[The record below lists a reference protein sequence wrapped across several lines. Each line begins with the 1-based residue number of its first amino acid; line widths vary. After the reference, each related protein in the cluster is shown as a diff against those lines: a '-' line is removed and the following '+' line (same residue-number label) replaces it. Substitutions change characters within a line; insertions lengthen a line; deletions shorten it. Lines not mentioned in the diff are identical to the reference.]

1 MLNRISNFDYFF
13 GNKGKFG
20 EFFESKSRESS
31 SLHTAFPPENFYAKG
46 LKYASNVVVLLLLL
60 VDDVLA
66 NKQRY

>member
-1 MLNRISNFDYFF
+1 MLNRISYFD
-13 GNKGKFG
+13 NKGKFG

-31 SLHTAFPPENFYAKG
+31 SLHSVFPPENFYAKG
-46 LKYASNVVVLLLLL
+46 LKYASNVVVLLLV